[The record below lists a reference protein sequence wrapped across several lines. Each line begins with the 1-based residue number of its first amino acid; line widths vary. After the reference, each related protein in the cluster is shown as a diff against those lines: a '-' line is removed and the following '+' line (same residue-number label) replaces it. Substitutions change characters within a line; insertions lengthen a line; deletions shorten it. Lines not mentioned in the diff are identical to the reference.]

1 MIIIFKS
8 IRIGLFSL
16 VPNIIPPALG
26 LGILALMGE
35 PIDIGVVLITSITLG
50 IAVDDTIY
58 FLTQYAQEMK
68 DSGQQIKLSLE
79 KVLMKST
86 AGLIHTSVI
95 LILSFLVFLIGDFAP
110 NRHFGFL
117 IAIVLFLAL
126 LCDLCLL
133 PALLLLRKKPVSKG

>member
-1 MIIIFKS
+1 
-8 IRIGLFSL
+8 
-16 VPNIIPPALG
+16 
-26 LGILALMGE
+26 
-35 PIDIGVVLITSITLG
+35 
-50 IAVDDTIY
+50 
-58 FLTQYAQEMK
+58 
-68 DSGQQIKLSLE
+68 
-79 KVLMKST
+79 MKST